1 MKYEK
6 VLRCVMVSYIHMD
19 VIYKLTVDNTIDGIW
34 IEYGLKLVW
43 NPETT
48 HGDRSGIPSHFLII
62 QKIIARENFIPMN
75 ERF

>member
-1 MKYEK
+1 
-6 VLRCVMVSYIHMD
+6 MVSYIHMD
-19 VIYKLTVDNTIDGIW
+19 VIYKALFYNKVDVGFKI
-34 IEYGLKLVW
+34 VW

-48 HGDRSGIPSHFLII
+48 HGDRSGIPSHFLTI